1 VTAEL
6 PPSDAQL
13 ELARLRAPAL
23 VYILDADFR
32 ITFSS
37 EGDSGSTTALEIE
50 QAVREIGPSLE
61 TGEYAAWP
69 LDETRIIRAQ
79 RLSGQSSTA
88 YVVFVENTSRT

>member
-1 VTAEL
+1 MAAEL

-37 EGDSGSTTALEIE
+37 EGDSGRATASEIE
-50 QAVREIGPSLE
+50 RAVREIGPSLE
-61 TGEYAAWP
+61 TGEYGTWP
-69 LDETRIIRAQ
+69 LDQTRIIRAQ
-79 RLSGQSSTA
+79 RLAGQSSTA
-88 YVVFVENTSRT
+88 FVVFLESISRT